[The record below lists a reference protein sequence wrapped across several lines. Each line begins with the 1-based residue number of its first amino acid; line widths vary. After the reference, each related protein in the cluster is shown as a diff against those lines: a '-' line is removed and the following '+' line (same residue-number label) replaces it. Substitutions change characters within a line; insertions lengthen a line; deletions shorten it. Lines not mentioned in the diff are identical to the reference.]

1 MMGHIPVA
9 DWGDGEPIPL
19 PGNKQPNTGKPKLME
34 MTSEMKTHICGRFT
48 VHVQRVSTRVAGRE
62 GIVLQHP

>member
-1 MMGHIPVA
+1 MGHIPVA

-34 MTSEMKTHICGRFT
+34 MTSEMKMHTCWT
-48 VHVQRVSTRVAGRE
+48 E
-62 GIVLQHP
+62 GVLLCMSRT